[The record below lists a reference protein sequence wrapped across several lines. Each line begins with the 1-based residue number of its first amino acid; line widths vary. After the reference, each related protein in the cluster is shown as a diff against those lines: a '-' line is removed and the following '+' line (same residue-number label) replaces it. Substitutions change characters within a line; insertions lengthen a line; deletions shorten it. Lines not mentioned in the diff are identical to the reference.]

1 MTDQNRMRLS
11 LRLDGGEYPDGE
23 IPLVALAR
31 IADETQQLVR
41 RLARSLTDRGG
52 PGRTPTSIE
61 EATSLW
67 LVGIHQGSTTL
78 DIAGPRVQQLPLELF
93 EDIGSEA
100 IGTMLDGLEALAT
113 ENQLPA
119 AFDERSVQSLDGW
132 LESVG
137 TAAAEVE
144 LSAEL
149 GSRQRR
155 VVRVEPNAARAV
167 LSHRSSPERE
177 RPAPS
182 PQSVEGRLYA
192 VNLETGRYAIR
203 DDAGYSISLTG
214 EGYPSDLVEGL
225 VGQRVRAQG
234 TAHFDDSRRLQLD
247 LEDLRPVPP
256 LEGVDSEKFFRNV
269 ELDELLRGKTPLEP
283 QGDLVIEGLTDDE
296 IEAFLAA
303 GDD

>member
-1 MTDQNRMRLS
+1 MTDDQARTHLS

-23 IPLVALAR
+23 IPLAGLAR

-61 EATSLW
+61 EATSLF

-93 EDIGSEA
+93 DDIGIEA
-100 IGTMLDGLEALAT
+100 IATMLDGLEALAADD
-113 ENQLPA
+113 QLPA
-119 AFDERSVQSLDGW
+119 AFDELSARSLDRW

-137 TAAAEVE
+137 MAAAEVE
-144 LSAEL
+144 ISAEL
-149 GSRQRR
+149 GSGARR

-167 LSHRSSPERE
+167 LSHRSSPER
-177 RPAPS
+177 PAPS
-182 PQSVEGRLYA
+182 LRSVEGRLYA

-203 DDAGYSISLTG
+203 DDAGHSISLTG
-214 EGYPSDLVEGL
+214 EGYPSDLVERL
-225 VGQRVRAQG
+225 VGQRVQAQG
-234 TAHFDDSRRLQLD
+234 TARFDDAGRLQLD
-247 LEDLRPVPP
+247 LAELRPAPP
-256 LEGVDSEKFFRNV
+256 LEGVDSEQFFRNV
-269 ELDELLRGKTPLEP
+269 ELDELLRGKAPLESL
-283 QGDLVIEGLTDDE
+283 DALVIEGLTDDE